1 MLLDLHCHSTY
12 SDGTLSPKQLIRKA
26 KNLGIKMF
34 SITDHDTI
42 NAQKEAIEYSR
53 KLDLKYIPGVEI
65 NAEFPTLMDIL
76 GYGIDINDDYLNSIL
91 DTIYNKRIE
100 RNRMMIELLKKEGFN
115 IDIEDLEGAS
125 LSTIGRPHIARILL
139 KKGYG
144 TSVSQIIETYLTRGK
159 KCYIERFK
167 FSPKKTIK
175 AIKKSGGLAVLAH
188 PRKLR
193 LSNVQ
198 LESLVNELKD
208 YGLDGIE
215 CFHYSSDPH
224 YTNFLIDLARKN
236 GLLVTAGSDFHG
248 LNKPFVSLGVYVEDF
263 VIQDTI
269 NYFITYYYKK
279 Y

>member
-1 MLLDLHCHSTY
+1 MLIDLHCHSTF
-12 SDGTLSPKQLIRKA
+12 SDGTLSPKQLIKKA
-26 KNLGIKMF
+26 SNLGIKIF

-42 NAQKEAIEYSR
+42 EGQKEAIYFA
-53 KLDLKYIPGVEI
+53 KKTNLKYIPGVEI

-76 GYGIDINDDYLNSIL
+76 GYNIDINDDYLNSIL
-91 DTIYNKRIE
+91 KTIYNKRIE
-100 RNRMMIELLKKEGFN
+100 RNRLMIELLKKEGFR
-115 IDIEDLEGAS
+115 IDIEDLEGVS
-125 LSTIGRPHIARILL
+125 LYTIGRPHIARILL

-175 AIKKSGGLAVLAH
+175 AIKKAGGFAVLAH
-188 PRKLR
+188 PKKLR
-193 LSNVQ
+193 LSNIQ
-198 LESLVNELKD
+198 LESLIIELKD

-224 YTNFLIDLARKN
+224 YTNFLIELARKN

-248 LNKPFVSLGVYVEDF
+248 SNKPFVSLGLYIENF

-269 NYFITYYYKK
+269 NYFVTNYYKK
-279 Y
+279 S

>member
-12 SDGTLSPKQLIRKA
+12 SDGTLSPRQLIKKA
-26 KNLGIKMF
+26 KNLGIKIF

-42 NAQKEAIEYSR
+42 KGQNEAIEFANELS
-53 KLDLKYIPGVEI
+53 LKYIPGVEI

-76 GYGIDINDDYLNSIL
+76 GYNIDIKNDYLNSIL
-91 DTIYNKRIE
+91 EIIYNKRIE
-100 RNRMMIELLKKEGFN
+100 RNKLMIELLKKEGFK
-115 IDIEDLEGAS
+115 IDIEDLEGLS
-125 LSTIGRPHIARILL
+125 LYTIGRPHIARILL

-159 KCYIERFK
+159 SCYIERFK
-167 FSPKKTIK
+167 FSPKKTIR
-175 AIKKSGGLAVLAH
+175 AIKKAGGLAVLAH
-188 PRKLR
+188 PKKLR
-193 LSNVQ
+193 LSNNQ
-198 LESLVNELKD
+198 LEILVNELKD

-236 GLLVTAGSDFHG
+236 GLLVTAGSDYHG
-248 LNKPFVSLGVYVEDF
+248 SNKPYVSLGVYVENF

-269 NYFITYYYKK
+269 NYFVTNYYKK
-279 Y
+279 S

>member
-12 SDGTLSPKQLIRKA
+12 SDGTLSPRQLIKKA
-26 KNLGIKMF
+26 KNLGIKIF

-42 NAQKEAIEYSR
+42 KGQMEAIEFA
-53 KLDLKYIPGVEI
+53 KELNLKYIPGVEI

-76 GYGIDINDDYLNSIL
+76 GYNVDIKNDYLNSVLEI
-91 DTIYNKRIE
+91 IYNKRIE
-100 RNRMMIELLKKEGFN
+100 RNRLMIELLKKEGFR
-115 IDIEDLEGAS
+115 IDIEDLEGLS
-125 LSTIGRPHIARILL
+125 LYTIGRPHIARILL

-159 KCYIERFK
+159 SCYIERFK
-167 FSPKKTIK
+167 FSPRKTIR
-175 AIKKSGGLAVLAH
+175 AIKKAGGLAVLAH
-188 PRKLR
+188 PKKLR
-193 LSNVQ
+193 LSNIQ
-198 LESLVNELKD
+198 LEILVNELKD

-236 GLLVTAGSDFHG
+236 GLLVTAGSDYHG
-248 LNKPFVSLGVYVEDF
+248 SNKPYVSLGVYVENF

-269 NYFITYYYKK
+269 NYFVTNYYKK
-279 Y
+279 S

>member
-1 MLLDLHCHSTY
+1 MLLDLHSHSTF

-34 SITDHDTI
+34 AITDHDTI
-42 NAQKEAIEYSR
+42 KGQKEAIEFA
-53 KLDLKYIPGVEI
+53 KKVDLKYIPGVEI

-76 GYGIDINDDYLNSIL
+76 GYNIDIEDEYLNSIL
-91 DTIYNKRIE
+91 EVIYNKRIE
-100 RNRMMIELLKKEGFN
+100 RNKQMIDLLKNEGFN
-115 IDIEDLEGAS
+115 IDIEDLEGVS
-125 LSTIGRPHIARILL
+125 LYTIGRPHIARILL

-144 TSVSQIIETYLTRGK
+144 TSVSQIIESYLTRGK

-167 FSPKKTIK
+167 FSPRKTIK
-175 AIKKSGGLAVLAH
+175 AIKRAGGMAVLAH

-193 LSNVQ
+193 LSNSQ
-198 LESLVNELKD
+198 LEILVEELKD

-248 LNKPFVSLGVYVEDF
+248 ANKPYVSLGVYVENF

-269 NYFITYYYKK
+269 NYFVTNYYNKS
-279 Y
+279 

>member
-12 SDGTLSPKQLIRKA
+12 SDGTLSPKQLIKKA

-53 KLDLKYIPGVEI
+53 KLNLKYVPGVEI

-76 GYGIDINDDYLNSIL
+76 GYGIDINNDYLNFIL
-91 DTIYNKRIE
+91 ETIYNKRIE
-100 RNRMMIELLKKEGFN
+100 RNRIMIELLKKEGFK
-115 IDIEDLEGAS
+115 IDIEDLEGMS

-144 TSVSQIIETYLTRGK
+144 TSVSQIIESYLTRGK

-175 AIKKSGGLAVLAH
+175 TIKKSGGLAVLAH